1 MYFDRNVKKP
11 EDITNGDEY
20 IGPEILLLN
29 RRSGD
34 IVGFGSDQGII
45 SFPRE
50 LDPVVVT
57 PANNYTDIDLGLG
70 ESRRIYKGTD
80 WGDYGDFWGH
90 MFYWSSKLF
99 GNPQVSYDFH
109 GNIRSYRNIVTGT
122 APDGSFKG
130 VNPKELVNIGKTVK
144 KAVQS
149 MAAKTGT
156 KALPSLDATG
166 KVHGTLPRV
175 QDLGKYS
182 KEELQIL
189 LKELRQSVQK
199 RIEVTSKMGRDR
211 GHGQRQ
217 GAEQDLI
224 KSLEKH
230 LGQ

>member
-1 MYFDRNVKKP
+1 MRRHSPYNYAFDNPIRFIDPDGRFVAHFSSLQDKQALLGWAKLRAAMGEDDDQDDQDDPKKKKNTLELMP
-11 EDITNGDEY
+11 
-20 IGPEILLLN
+20 L
-29 RRSGD
+29 
-34 IVGFGSDQGII
+34 VGEQIYAPIYNPIEWVYRLFN
-45 SFPRE
+45 P
-50 LDPVVVT
+50 LT
-57 PANNYTDIDLGLG
+57 YTDSETGITYEVDNNG
-70 ESRRIYKGTD
+70 RIKPPMIT
-80 WGDYGDFWGH
+80 
-90 MFYWSSKLF
+90 
-99 GNPQVSYDFH
+99 GNPMEWIGGKLKVSSLSR
-109 GNIRSYRNIVTGT
+109 ISLR
-122 APDGSFKG
+122 
-130 VNPKELVNIGKTVK
+130 
-144 KAVQS
+144 
-149 MAAKTGT
+149 T

-182 KEELQIL
+182 KEELQIP